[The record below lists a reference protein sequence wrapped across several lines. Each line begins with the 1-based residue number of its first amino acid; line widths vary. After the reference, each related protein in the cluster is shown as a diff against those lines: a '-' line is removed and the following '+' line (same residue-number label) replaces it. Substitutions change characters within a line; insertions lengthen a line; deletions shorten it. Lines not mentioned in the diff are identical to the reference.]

1 MMPLFTLR
9 NSLPTKWVW
18 MLEGIGLLLLVTVWY
33 LLSYGDNPLVPS
45 AILPSPIKVL
55 EAIPLLF
62 TEYDIIRN
70 ISKSLGLN
78 LGSYIEA
85 IAIALPL
92 GYIIGLFPVFKYSL
106 SKPIDALRFVP
117 LTAVTGLFIV
127 WFGIGSSMK
136 LHFLAFGILIYLLPV
151 VVQRIQELD
160 DIYVKTVYTLGANN
174 WQTIK
179 TVFIPG
185 VISRLSDDIRVL
197 TAISWTYIIIA
208 ESLGNQG
215 GIGALIWR
223 VGQRQQRVDVLFAL
237 VFIIILIGFVQD
249 KLFVYADK
257 VLFPYKHTEYNRKT
271 KDHKTSNTFG
281 LGEILNST
289 IPYLVWLVLIIY
301 TILVMDEYLSILG
314 SIRFLSYL
322 FDHYLWSVHVLM
334 FSIALFQIHL
344 VLKKK
349 EIITPKKN

>member
-1 MMPLFTLR
+1 MSPLFKLR
-9 NSLPTKWVW
+9 NTLPAKWIW
-18 MLEGIGLLLLVTVWY
+18 LLEGIGLFLLLLIWY
-33 LLSYGDNPLVPS
+33 LLSYGDNPWVPG
-45 AILPSPIKVL
+45 AILPAPVKVM

-62 TEYDIIRN
+62 TEYDIIQN

-92 GYIIGLFPVFKYSL
+92 GYIIGLFPVFKFSL

-237 VFIIILIGFVQD
+237 VFIIILIGFIQD

-271 KDHKTSNTFG
+271 KDHKTSTSFG
-281 LGEILNST
+281 LIEMLKSA
-289 IPYLVWLVLIIY
+289 IPYMVWLVLIIY
-301 TILVMDEYLSILG
+301 AILALDEYLSVLG
-314 SIRFLSYL
+314 GIRFLSYL
-322 FDHYLWSVHVLM
+322 FDNYLWSVHVLM
-334 FSIALFQIHL
+334 VSIALFQINL

-349 EIITPKKN
+349 EIVPIKQN